1 LKIGTELDLV
11 SIARDSIRYLDP
23 PGVGCENFNEYLK
36 FMFDENPSVVVEN
49 NVSNEIVKR
58 IVLDDKMLN
67 FISTGNFNKLC
78 TALNVSSKD
87 LKEAMVLMRSI
98 SPFPSFGFD
107 NFTPEAAVP
116 DLKVHLIGKEIVIEL
131 ENKFLPAVSS
141 SKFAF
146 EEDLKKVS
154 SKKEKEF
161 IKERYRSAEWIIRS
175 ISERNKTL
183 YAVASSIFR
192 FQKSFLEFGEDF
204 LKPLTLKDVADDIEK
219 HQSTIS
225 RLTNGKY
232 AETPHGVYELKYF
245 FVKRV
250 NENAPATN
258 KHLES
263 RMLELVETEDKK
275 HPLSDEDVSNLL
287 KREGISVARRTITK
301 YREKLKIP
309 SARERKRR
317 YEFY

>member
-1 LKIGTELDLV
+1 
-11 SIARDSIRYLDP
+11 
-23 PGVGCENFNEYLK
+23 
-36 FMFDENPSVVVEN
+36 
-49 NVSNEIVKR
+49 
-58 IVLDDKMLN
+58 
-67 FISTGNFNKLC
+67 
-78 TALNVSSKD
+78 
-87 LKEAMVLMRSI
+87 
-98 SPFPSFGFD
+98 
-107 NFTPEAAVP
+107 
-116 DLKVHLIGKEIVIEL
+116 
-131 ENKFLPAVSS
+131 
-141 SKFAF
+141 
-146 EEDLKKVS
+146 LKKVS

-175 ISERNKTL
+175 ISERDKTL

-192 FQKSFLEFGEDF
+192 FQKSFLEFVEDF